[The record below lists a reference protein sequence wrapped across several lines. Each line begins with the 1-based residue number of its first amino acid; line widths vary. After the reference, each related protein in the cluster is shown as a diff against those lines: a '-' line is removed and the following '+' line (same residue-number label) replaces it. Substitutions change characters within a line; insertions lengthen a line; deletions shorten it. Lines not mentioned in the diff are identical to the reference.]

1 MTEQQRAA
9 KAYADSRGQR
19 DPEAVQIGQHNARTG
34 ASNTSGSNPG
44 VLADGSA
51 RLHPVPEARQ

>member
-44 VLADGSA
+44 GA
-51 RLHPVPEARQ
+51 R